1 MNDTITNSMNSATNE
16 AKAQFD
22 AYSKVFESFMG
33 QDGTKKVAET
43 GAQNLRAASES
54 LQAVVSELEQI
65 NVGLTQHF
73 ANTVSQAFEAQAK
86 MLTAGGWQQAM
97 EVQSAYM
104 NEAMDASFAEMS
116 RLADRS
122 TAMLTKAG
130 APLQSR
136 FEFDDQQNH
145 LTVLQLEHMRGLKHR
160 ASRRP

>member
-1 MNDTITNSMNSATNE
+1 MNDTIAKTMNSAANE

-33 QDGTKKVAET
+33 QDGSKKAAET
-43 GAQNLRAASES
+43 GAENLRAASES
-54 LQAVVSELEQI
+54 VQVVAAEMEQI
-65 NVGLTQHF
+65 NSGLAQHF
-73 ANTVSQAFEAQAK
+73 AKAMTQAFEAQAK

-97 EVQSAYM
+97 EVHTAYM
-104 NEAMDASFAEMS
+104 NEVVDSSFAEMS

-136 FEFDDQQNH
+136 VDAM
-145 LTVLQLEHMRGLKHR
+145 TK
-160 ASRRP
+160 AA